1 MTCGNTYMAAQEQ
14 DMPTR
19 MFHSRASQLIYGRE
33 SAPLTAPYTALQ
45 AALQAAVG
53 STLGIHIHMI
63 KHSRAQL
70 ERWRSGLCIA
80 QWPPQASP
88 SLAEEGRLA
97 SPPQLTVMAERL
109 APVGVGCVRSSR
121 RSRSER

>member
-1 MTCGNTYMAAQEQ
+1 M
-14 DMPTR
+14 
-19 MFHSRASQLIYGRE
+19 E
-33 SAPLTAPYTALQ
+33 SAPLTAPYT
-45 AALQAAVG
+45 ALQAAVG

-70 ERWRSGLCIA
+70 EKWRSGLCIA

-88 SLAEEGRLA
+88 SLAERAA
-97 SPPQLTVMAERL
+97 SRPPQLTVMAERL